1 MPEPPNFNPDL
12 TEGGEDRADLE
23 GLHRWFGIHLNNEA
37 WEVIDGQAISA
48 HDGASRREE
57 ALYRAYAS
65 VYHWMQ
71 VGNPMNQ
78 GRGEHLISRTAVLA
92 GRPDLA
98 LAHAARYL
106 ELIEAHP
113 DLAEDWDRAFGREA
127 LARALAMT
135 AELERAR
142 GEKAEA
148 ERLCAMIAEEEERA
162 AVETE
167 LAKPPWFGI

>member
-1 MPEPPNFNPDL
+1 MPESPSFTPDT
-12 TEGGEDRADLE
+12 TEDAVGRADLE

-37 WEVIDGQAISA
+37 WEVIDGEAISA
-48 HDGASRREE
+48 HDEASRREE

-71 VGNPMNQ
+71 VGSPMNQ
-78 GRGEHLISRTAVLA
+78 GRGEHLISRTPVPA

-106 ELIEAHP
+106 ELIEAYP
-113 DLAEDWDRAFGREA
+113 NLAEDWDRAFGREA